1 MMMDPTVND
10 SPALT
15 TISEDPSVKESL
27 ITSLNAP
34 ITPTERFYVR
44 NHFSAVPQIDA
55 AEWRLKV
62 GGLVGQ
68 PLELSLEELLGLPSR
83 ESVVTLECA
92 GNSRSYLTPAAEGIG
107 FSHGAV
113 STARWKGVPLA
124 VVLERAGADRDALE
138 VVFHGA
144 DTGEEEEDGVVY
156 STELPYARS
165 LPLAT
170 AMRPE
175 ILLAYEMNGEPLTT
189 DHGFPLRLLVPR
201 WYGMASVKW
210 LTSIEVVN
218 KPFDGFFQKRRYVF
232 IDEGVEDDPARKP
245 VTTLK
250 VKSIITAPRHGEVIQ
265 PGGYVIRGFAWSGVG
280 EVDEGGGHHRR
291 WEKLVGSQAPGIFRS
306 QRLASVGVP
315 VDGKGAGALHIHGPR
330 HRLGGQRAAQA
341 RSVELPG
348 IRQQRDPHPGGGSS
362 CSQGAALGRPT
373 SHLYENG
380 GE

>member
-1 MMMDPTVND
+1 MTSESTGPAGNE

-27 ITSLNAP
+27 ITSLDSP

-44 NHFSAVPQIDA
+44 NHFSVVPQIDA
-55 AEWRLKV
+55 VAWRLKV
-62 GGLVGQ
+62 DGLVRQ
-68 PLELSLEELLGLPSR
+68 PLELSFDELMSLPSR

-92 GNSRSYLTPAAEGIG
+92 GNSRSYLTPQAEGIG

-113 STARWKGVPLA
+113 STARWRGVPLA
-124 VVLERAGADRDALE
+124 SVLERAGAAKDALE

-175 ILLAYEMNGEPLTT
+175 LLLAYEINGEPLTA

-210 LTSIEVVN
+210 LTRIEVSD
-218 KPFDGFFQKRRYVF
+218 KPFDGFFQRRRYVF
-232 IDEGVEDDPARKP
+232 IDEGIENQPARQP

-250 VKSIITAPRHGEVIQ
+250 VKSVITSPRHGEVIQ
-265 PGGYVIRGFAWSGVG
+265 PGGFVIRGFAWSGEG
-280 EVDEGGGHHRR
+280 EM
-291 WEKLVGSQAPGIFRS
+291 
-306 QRLASVGVP
+306 ASVDVTTDGGRNWSEAELLGASDPYSWRAWEFPWTATDPGHFIFMARATDSAGNRQPKSVP
-315 VDGKGAGALHIHGPR
+315 WNFRGYANNGIHTLAVEVPSR
-330 HRLGGQRAAQA
+330 H
-341 RSVELPG
+341 SLP
-348 IRQQRDPHPGGGSS
+348 P
-362 CSQGAALGRPT
+362 
-373 SHLYENG
+373 
-380 GE
+380 

>member
-1 MMMDPTVND
+1 MMMDQSSPAAD
-10 SPALT
+10 SPDLT

-92 GNSRSYLTPAAEGIG
+92 GNSRSYLTPAAEGIS
-107 FSHGAV
+107 FMHGAV

-175 ILLAYEMNGEPLTT
+175 LLLAYEMNGEPLTT

-210 LTSIEVVN
+210 LTRIKVVD

-265 PGGYVIRGFAWSGVG
+265 PGDYVIQGFAWSGVG
-280 EVDEGGGHHRR
+280 EVTSVEVTTDGGRNWSEAKLLGSSDHNAWRQWEFPWTAKEQGHFIFMARATDSAGNRQPKHVPWNFRGYANNGIHTLAV
-291 WEKLVGSQAPGIFRS
+291 EVPAP
-306 QRLASVGVP
+306 
-315 VDGKGAGALHIHGPR
+315 K
-330 HRLGGQRAAQA
+330 GQR
-341 RSVELPG
+341 
-348 IRQQRDPHPGGGSS
+348 
-362 CSQGAALGRPT
+362 
-373 SHLYENG
+373 
-380 GE
+380 

>member
-1 MMMDPTVND
+1 MMMDD
-10 SPALT
+10 SSPAATNCPALT

-27 ITSLNAP
+27 ITSLDAP

-44 NHFSAVPQIDA
+44 NHFSLVPQIDA
-55 AEWRLKV
+55 AAWGLKV
-62 GGLVGQ
+62 GGLVRQ
-68 PLELSLEELLGLPSR
+68 PLELSFDELLSLPSR
-83 ESVVTLECA
+83 ESIVTLECA

-113 STARWKGVPLA
+113 STARWKGVPLSL
-124 VVLERAGADRDALE
+124 VLERAGANKDALE

-175 ILLAYEMNGEPLTT
+175 LLLAWEMNGKPLTP

-210 LTSIEVVN
+210 LTRIKVVD
-218 KPFDGFFQKRRYVF
+218 KPFEGFFQKRRYVF

-250 VKSIITAPRHGEVIQ
+250 VKSIVTAPRHGEVIQ

-280 EVDEGGGHHRR
+280 EVTKVEVTTDGGRNWSEAKLLGASEHNAWRQWEFPWTTKEQGHFIFMARATDSAGNR
-291 WEKLVGSQAPGIFRS
+291 QPKSVPWNFRGYANNGIHT
-306 QRLASVGVP
+306 LAVEVP
-315 VDGKGAGALHIHGPR
+315 AR
-330 HRLGGQRAAQA
+330 H
-341 RSVELPG
+341 SLP
-348 IRQQRDPHPGGGSS
+348 P
-362 CSQGAALGRPT
+362 
-373 SHLYENG
+373 
-380 GE
+380 